1 MGTGG
6 GIGMAATEGVIDPH
20 LIDQLPSL
28 PGVAMEFIRM
38 CDDESVGAADVA
50 QIAQRDPAL
59 LSRILQVANSP
70 YYGVREPT
78 TNIVRASA
86 ILGLRNLKL
95 LAVGVA
101 VMGELWE
108 AGAPSDALAGV
119 VGAGAIAGAGART
132 FSAQIGTG
140 REDEAFVAGLLS
152 FVGELAMLHAA
163 PDAFAELWA
172 EADGLPGTTALRA
185 RLGVS
190 GPDLGLFLL
199 EKWQIPDDLRQGVAS
214 RRDPIDDRTHPSIGR
229 FQASLGFG
237 TSVAELI
244 STGGN
249 AEKVLA
255 PCRRWGI
262 DESAFWSLWGDFR
275 LAVRRANADLGLRTA
290 AALDQLV
297 VDMKDDYMRSD
308 LRAGMQL
315 RAAEAELERLRA
327 EAARLEDLSLTD
339 PLTGVANR
347 ARYDLRMKEAFAR
360 LERSGTGV
368 GLVLFDLDR
377 FKQVNDRFGHSSG
390 DSVLTVIAI
399 AGDRAAREHE
409 LFARIGGDEFALV
422 VEADAPE
429 DVGRA
434 AARVRA
440 EMVAS
445 LADTPGEGL
454 VGVSLGSAFA
464 RTVERTPADLF
475 QLADDQLYE
484 AKRITR
490 DDRAA

>member
-1 MGTGG
+1 
-6 GIGMAATEGVIDPH
+6 MAATEGVIDPH

-140 REDEAFVAGLLS
+140 REDEAFVAGLLCRS
-152 FVGELAMLHAA
+152 E
-163 PDAFAELWA
+163 
-172 EADGLPGTTALRA
+172 
-185 RLGVS
+185 
-190 GPDLGLFLL
+190 
-199 EKWQIPDDLRQGVAS
+199 
-214 RRDPIDDRTHPSIGR
+214 PIADRTHPSIGR

-315 RAAEAELERLRA
+315 QAAEAELERLRA

-360 LERSGTGV
+360 LERLGTGV

-390 DSVLTVIAI
+390 DSVLTVLAI

-445 LADTPGEGL
+445 LADTPGDGL